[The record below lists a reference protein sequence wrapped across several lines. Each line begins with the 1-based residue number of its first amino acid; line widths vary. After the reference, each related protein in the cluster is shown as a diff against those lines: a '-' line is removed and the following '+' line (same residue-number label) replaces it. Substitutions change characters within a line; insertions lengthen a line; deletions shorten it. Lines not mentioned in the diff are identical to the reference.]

1 MFDCHWIKPQQEFN
15 KILSQEKEEQMDL
28 MKNIRMLES
37 GLDEAKVENDKVWD
51 QFDAL
56 KSTKEGKRVHVLM
69 QAVTSLRGEVTHLK
83 LHKESAEQKMKSDRK
98 RHELAM
104 QDITDLNKTLRK
116 AKADSETKVQR
127 LESKLITAQKQ

>member
-1 MFDCHWIKPQQEFN
+1 
-15 KILSQEKEEQMDL
+15 MDL

-37 GLDEAKVENDKVWD
+37 GLDEAKVENDKVWE

-56 KSTKEGKRVHVLM
+56 KSTKEGIRVHVLM

-83 LHKESAEQKMKSDRK
+83 LYKESSEQKMKSDRK